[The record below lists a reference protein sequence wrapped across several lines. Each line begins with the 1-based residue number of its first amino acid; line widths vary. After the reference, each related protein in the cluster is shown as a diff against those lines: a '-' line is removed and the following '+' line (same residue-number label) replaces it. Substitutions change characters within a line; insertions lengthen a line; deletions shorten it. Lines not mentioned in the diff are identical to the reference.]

1 MQDREQ
7 NYAVERA
14 ELDAVLASGI
24 FARAPALA
32 NMLRYICE
40 KTFAGEGAQ
49 IKEYNIAVDAFRRG
63 PEFDQK
69 RDSIVRVEAHRLRK
83 RLKEFYASEGAARPL
98 RIEIPPGSYT
108 PSFIQVSAPEPEAPP
123 EPPPSPPPPVRRRV
137 WWPAA
142 AGIFSM
148 SLLLAAMA
156 AWQGREP
163 LGDLVSA
170 AGADSEAASPLSE
183 VRIRCGASSPFSDRR
198 GQLWFSDRYYE
209 GGRAVMREVADL
221 QGTLTPELFAGYRA
235 GAFRY
240 SIPLKPGV
248 YELTLYFAE
257 PPVNVVTDRLFD
269 VRVNGRDLLTEFD
282 ILAEAGAP
290 DTALIKVWR
299 DIEPDEDGILRLEF
313 ADRRAGAL
321 VNAIMLMPGTPGR
334 LRPIL
339 IAAREQP
346 YTDTAGRLFTEDQYF
361 QSGRLVKRSEGIAG
375 TEDPELY
382 RGERFGNFSYAI
394 PVTPG
399 STYTAVLHFAE
410 TWFGGAGAGGAG
422 SRTFDVYCNG
432 ARLLPHFDPYDEIGG
447 PFLAARRTFPGLRP
461 TPNGKLLFQFVPS
474 RNYAMIN
481 ALEILD
487 EGGSAEPAPSAAR

>member
-1 MQDREQ
+1 MKSTEP
-7 NYAVERA
+7 NFAAERA
-14 ELDAVLASGI
+14 ELEAVLSSGI

-32 NMLRYICE
+32 HMLSYICE
-40 KTFAGEGAQ
+40 KTFAGEAEQ
-49 IKEYNIAVDAFRRG
+49 IKEYNIAVDAFHRG
-63 PEFDQK
+63 PDFDQK

-108 PSFIQVSAPEPEAPP
+108 PNFVQVAEPAPQHPPEAPA
-123 EPPPSPPPPVRRRV
+123 PPPPPILRRV

-142 AGIFSM
+142 AAITCVGF
-148 SLLLAAMA
+148 LLVATAAWLNRQSPAGAEASAPGNAGAMA
-156 AWQGREP
+156 T
-163 LGDLVSA
+163 
-170 AGADSEAASPLSE
+170 LSE

-198 GQLWFSDRYYE
+198 GQLWISDRYYE
-209 GGRAVMREVADL
+209 GGRAVQREAAEL
-221 QGTLTPELFAGYRA
+221 QGTLTPELFAGYRT

-240 SIPLKPGV
+240 AIPLKPGV
-248 YELTLYFAE
+248 YELTLYFSE
-257 PPVNVVTDRLFD
+257 PSVNVVTDRLFD

-282 ILAEAGAP
+282 ILAESGAP

-299 DIEPDEDGILRLEF
+299 DIEPGEDGILRLEF
-313 ADRRAGAL
+313 ANRRAGAL
-321 VNAIMLMPGTPGR
+321 VNAIMLMPGMPGR

-346 YTDTAGRLFTEDQYF
+346 YTDAAGRLFTEDQF
-361 QSGRLVKRSEGIAG
+361 FLNGRLVKRIEGIAG

-382 RGERFGNFSYAI
+382 RGERFGHFSYSI
-394 PVTPG
+394 PVPPE

-410 TWFGGAGAGGAG
+410 TWFGGTGAGGAG

-432 ARLLPHFDPYDEIGG
+432 ARLLSNYDPYADIGG
-447 PFLAARRTFPGLRP
+447 PFRATRKAFTGLRP

-487 EGGSAEPAPSAAR
+487 EAGAAEPAPSSAP